1 MKDRVSQTG
10 AYTHLLLD
18 SHGGIARLTLNRPD
32 RRNAIDER
40 LANELADV
48 FEQLGQDPG
57 LRCVVLSGA
66 GPSFC
71 AGADLHW
78 LAPKTPVSEAQA
90 LQDAQRL
97 VRMFRAIDECPCPV
111 IGRVHGP
118 AFGGGVGLVA
128 TCDIVVAAEDATFA
142 LSEARLGMVPA
153 VISPF
158 LLRKGGESFAR
169 RYCLTGEPFT
179 AAVALEHHLVHDVV
193 PTEQLD
199 SRIKELTE
207 AVLALA
213 PNAVRE
219 TKLLLRRLVT
229 MSQGDHWSCCTQ
241 ANADARVSDE
251 AKEGLRAFLEKRP
264 AKWVPKK

>member
-1 MKDRVSQTG
+1 MTDRSRPG
-10 AYTHLLLD
+10 AFAHLLLENR
-18 SHGGIARLTLNRPD
+18 GGIARLTLNRPD

-40 LANELADV
+40 LANELADA
-48 FEQLGQDPG
+48 FEKLGQDSSV
-57 LRCVVLSGA
+57 RCVVLAGA

-78 LAPKTPVSEAQA
+78 LAPHTPVSEAQA

-158 LLRKGGESFAR
+158 LLRKAGESFAR
-169 RYCLTGEPFT
+169 RYCLTGELFT
-179 AAVALEHHLVHDVV
+179 AAVARDHHLVHDIVG
-193 PTEQLD
+193 TTGLD
-199 SRIKELTE
+199 GRIKELTE
-207 AVLALA
+207 AILALA
-213 PNAVRE
+213 PEAVRQA
-219 TKLLLRRLVT
+219 KLLLRRLVT

-241 ANADARVSDE
+241 ANVDARVSDE
-251 AKEGLRAFLEKRP
+251 AREGLRAFLEKRP
-264 AKWVPKK
+264 ARWIPKK